1 MTLELEYE
9 QRLILRV
16 TDDGIGMDTAAL
28 EHGRPGHFG
37 LLGMRERA
45 ARIGGKLTVTSAPGA
60 GTVVTLV
67 VPGGL
72 AFRSERLGIFRKL
85 HVFRRTP
92 SGVGYLQSKR
102 EL

>member
-1 MTLELEYE
+1 MTLELQYE

-16 TDDGIGMDTAAL
+16 ADDGIGMDTAVL

-37 LLGMRERA
+37 LLGMRERT
-45 ARIGGKLTVTSAPGA
+45 ARIGGKLTITSAPGA

-72 AFRSERLGIFRKL
+72 AFRSEQPRIFRKL
-85 HVFRRTP
+85 RIFRRTP
-92 SGVGYLQSKR
+92 FGIGHHQR
-102 EL
+102 EREF